1 MERFKAIRPS
11 LFRGEAR
18 EASRP
23 IDRGPPESRA
33 DRRRHGGP
41 GRHRRRIDDQPRSAR
56 ANPAVDRQ
64 RRAGHGGAIAL
75 GLLLQILMS
84 IVIASVYAL
93 PTRRLPWLVSR
104 PLAAGLAFGVGVF
117 VVMNL
122 VVVPLSAFAPKP
134 KHVTLA
140 FLSLNLAA
148 MLVFG
153 VLVATLARWSLRR
166 AGDADLVGG

>member
-1 MERFKAIRPS
+1 
-11 LFRGEAR
+11 
-18 EASRP
+18 
-23 IDRGPPESRA
+23 
-33 DRRRHGGP
+33 
-41 GRHRRRIDDQPRSAR
+41 
-56 ANPAVDRQ
+56 
-64 RRAGHGGAIAL
+64 
-75 GLLLQILMS
+75 
-84 IVIASVYAL
+84 
-93 PTRRLPWLVSR
+93 
-104 PLAAGLAFGVGVF
+104 VF

>member
-1 MERFKAIRPS
+1 MKPAAQSI
-11 LFRGEAR
+11 EAR
-18 EASRP
+18 LKAALTAGVMAGLVDIVAASM
-23 IDRGPPESRA
+23 INHAPPARILQSIA
-33 DRRRHGGP
+33 SGVLGMAAYSGG
-41 GRHRRRIDDQPRSAR
+41 
-56 ANPAVDRQ
+56 
-64 RRAGHGGAIAL
+64 GGAIAL

-93 PTRRLPWLVSR
+93 PTQRLPWLVSR